1 MFYNEDQKPK
11 GVGILRVLGI
21 DPGLATMGYG
31 VVDTDGRKPVLV
43 AAGAVITTP
52 DMRMFDR
59 LHKIYADVRDLLT
72 LYKPDDIAFEE
83 LFFARNVTT
92 ALNVGAARGSSLCA
106 CAEFTANIYE
116 YTPMQIKQ
124 AVVGY
129 GKADKRQIQQMVK
142 LLLSLPD
149 IIRPDDAADAVAAAL
164 THVNAGAR
172 KFEFLM
178 K

>member
-1 MFYNEDQKPK
+1 
-11 GVGILRVLGI
+11 
-21 DPGLATMGYG
+21 MGYG
-31 VVDTDGRKPVLV
+31 IVDTDGRKPVLV